1 MALKVRFV
9 LSFTRKINSLVLT
22 VKGLV
27 ECSLGNKNWSSTSKS
42 SDEIPVHELH
52 SSLLRRYLN
61 ENPNSIDY
69 VWVEVV
75 LVSFKLVISVPTAAL
90 TLWGIF
96 AIVLTVVSEC
106 CSNTNIDGKPI
117 TSFLVKV
124 SKSDSF
130 T

>member
-1 MALKVRFV
+1 MQFRQ
-9 LSFTRKINSLVLT
+9 
-22 VKGLV
+22 
-27 ECSLGNKNWSSTSKS
+27 KNWSSTSKS

-52 SSLLRRYLN
+52 SSLFRRYLN